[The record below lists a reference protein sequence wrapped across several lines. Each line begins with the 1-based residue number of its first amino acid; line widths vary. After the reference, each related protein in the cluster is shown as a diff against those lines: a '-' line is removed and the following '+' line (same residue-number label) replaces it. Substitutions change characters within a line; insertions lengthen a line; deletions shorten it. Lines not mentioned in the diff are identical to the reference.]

1 MNLSY
6 RQFEGA
12 SPLVLGK
19 TIDHSTI
26 GWAFKRLA
34 PSYVRLLLRFLAR
47 RIEPLL
53 QPEFFVM
60 DSTGISTNFYSRK
73 RGVLRWG
80 RKKVFL
86 KLHALVGCSLQKGAL
101 FVREASVTGEG
112 CHDLTQVA
120 YLLEAAEGGGR
131 PLLAD
136 SAYDYTLAYRLAR
149 ERGFRPVI
157 KPRETEGPRGFERR
171 EMVGSFDQELYRLRK
186 VAEGFFGAIATR
198 YLSRIRYRLLHVQ
211 ECSILLMAVGQ
222 NLRVLLRLMPS
233 KTWRV
238 SSHFSK
244 SSSSWNRAGGE
255 VWAPADLFDKPRL
268 AERLISQ

>member
-1 MNLSY
+1 MPFPWPFPQRGRPPKFSPRRHAAICVTVVSLNLSY

-149 ERGFRPVI
+149 ERGFRPVKTQGNGGTQGVREEGDGWKLRPGTLQAEEGCRGFLWSDRNQVPFKDKVQAPPRSGMLHSPYGRGA
-157 KPRETEGPRGFERR
+157 KPEGPSE
-171 EMVGSFDQELYRLRK
+171 
-186 VAEGFFGAIATR
+186 
-198 YLSRIRYRLLHVQ
+198 
-211 ECSILLMAVGQ
+211 
-222 NLRVLLRLMPS
+222 
-233 KTWRV
+233 
-238 SSHFSK
+238 
-244 SSSSWNRAGGE
+244 
-255 VWAPADLFDKPRL
+255 ADG
-268 AERLISQ
+268 